1 MQRKRLFSKFRN
13 FSLVMRF
20 FTSRQNCFFFSV
32 ALQYHLNDIFEG
44 NGLNLKQLFST
55 AKIAQPLE
63 IAYSYEQGRGGG
75 IY

>member
-1 MQRKRLFSKFRN
+1 MI
-13 FSLVMRF
+13 F
-20 FTSRQNCFFFSV
+20 FTSRQNCFFSI
-32 ALQYHLNDIFEG
+32 ALQYHSNDIFEG

-63 IAYSYEQGRGGG
+63 IAYSYEQGGGGG

>member
-1 MQRKRLFSKFRN
+1 MFGYDIFYLKTKL
-13 FSLVMRF
+13 
-20 FTSRQNCFFFSV
+20 FFSI
-32 ALQYHLNDIFEG
+32 ALQYHSNDIFEG

>member
-1 MQRKRLFSKFRN
+1 MQRKRLFSKFGN

-20 FTSRQNCFFFSV
+20 FTSRQNCFFSV
-32 ALQYHLNDIFEG
+32 ALQYHSNDTFEG

-55 AKIAQPLE
+55 AKLVQPLE